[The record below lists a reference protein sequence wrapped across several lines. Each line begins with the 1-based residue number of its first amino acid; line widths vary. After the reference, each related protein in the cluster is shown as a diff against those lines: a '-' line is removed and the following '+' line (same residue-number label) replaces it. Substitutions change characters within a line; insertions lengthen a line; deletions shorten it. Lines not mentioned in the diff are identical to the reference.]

1 MLVALPAASSFPEA
15 HLRSHLSFKVRQKLH
30 VPRLL
35 RQISHAAVSRQEFV
49 MALKQQNF
57 IIIVVAFIICL
68 VYLFVLYLSQDHIF
82 NYFCK
87 LE

>member
-1 MLVALPAASSFPEA
+1 MLIALSAASSFPEA
-15 HLRSHLSFKVRQKLH
+15 HLRSHLSFKVPQKLH

-35 RQISHAAVSRQEFV
+35 RQISHAAVSRQKFV
-49 MALKQQNF
+49 MALKQQDF
-57 IIIVVAFIICL
+57 ITVVAFIICL

-82 NYFCK
+82 NCFCN